1 MVCLVWFLKK
11 YIVNGLC
18 YINFEKLDFVYF
30 KENNVNCIGISKF
43 FFKKLFLKIV
53 NVDYICV

>member
-1 MVCLVWFLKK
+1 MVCLVWFLLK

-43 FFKKLFLKIV
+43 FLRSCFLKK
-53 NVDYICV
+53 

>member
-1 MVCLVWFLKK
+1 MVFLVWFLKK

-43 FFKKLFLKIV
+43 FLRSCF
-53 NVDYICV
+53 